1 MGSNSGE
8 TGGEITK
15 RKKKHR
21 KHTLGKPG
29 DHTVHKH
36 MYGFVEIEN
45 PEYYD
50 NHDCFAPPVFL
61 MRKATPEERREMV
74 INYII
79 RRRGKPIDLEKLA
92 VKLAVSKRTIQ
103 SLMRRLKDDQLIEV
117 KPNFDEAG
125 RQIRSSYLYIGPKCE
140 TYGSGLTI
148 GMLYDLENRA
158 GFRDWEW
165 DDFSYKNT
173 LRQEYDRLIYAYKK
187 IGDDGLLDQAAD
199 IDADCKKLEREI
211 VEEREIQ
218 TYTKQIEENEK
229 MLRTL
234 PDTWGVMT
242 PQEKQNVVRSL
253 VAKVELKH
261 GEIKVYLNKTQY
273 EKVVLGVTE

>member
-1 MGSNSGE
+1 MRSNSGG

-29 DHTVHKH
+29 DHTIHKH
-36 MYGFVEIEN
+36 KYGFIEIEN

-50 NHDCFAPPVFL
+50 NHDCFAPPEFL

-148 GMLYDLENRA
+148 GMLYDLENRT

>member
-1 MGSNSGE
+1 MKKRSVIRGDSHYLLSSLVYCGVC
-8 TGGEITK
+8 GAKMRYMKWGKGKAQKLKILCYSKYASTK
-15 RKKKHR
+15 SHLIKD
-21 KHTLGKPG
+21 PG
-29 DHTVHKH
+29 CTN
-36 MYGFVEIEN
+36 FVYDAEEVEN
-45 PEYYD
+45 NVISVIMD
-50 NHDCFAPPVFL
+50 FAF
-61 MRKATPEERREMV
+61 RYR
-74 INYII
+74 
-79 RRRGKPIDLEKLA
+79 EKLSGRL
-92 VKLAVSKRTIQ
+92 VTEDEVIGGLQKR
-103 SLMRRLKDDQLIEV
+103 L
-117 KPNFDEAG
+117 
-125 RQIRSSYLYIGPKCE
+125 
-140 TYGSGLTI
+140 
-148 GMLYDLENRA
+148 
-158 GFRDWEW
+158 
-165 DDFSYKNT
+165 NT

>member
-1 MGSNSGE
+1 MNSGG

-29 DHTVHKH
+29 DHTIHKH
-36 MYGFVEIEN
+36 KYGFEEIEN

-50 NHDCFAPPVFL
+50 NHDCFAPSEFL

-103 SLMRRLKDDQLIEV
+103 SLMRRLKDDRLIEV

-125 RQIRSSYLYIGPKCE
+125 RQIHSSYLYIGPKCE

>member
-1 MGSNSGE
+1 MGSNSGG
-8 TGGEITK
+8 TGGEIIK

-36 MYGFVEIEN
+36 KYGFIEIEN

-50 NHDCFAPPVFL
+50 NHDCFAPPEFL

-79 RRRGKPIDLEKLA
+79 RRRGKPMDLEKLA
-92 VKLAVSKRTIQ
+92 AKLAVSKRTIQ
-103 SLMRRLKDDQLIEV
+103 SLMRRLKDDRLIEV
-117 KPNFDEAG
+117 KPNFGEAG
-125 RQIRSSYLYIGPKCE
+125 RRIHSSYLYIGPKCE
-140 TYGSGLTI
+140 TCGSGLTI

>member
-1 MGSNSGE
+1 MRSNSGG

-29 DHTVHKH
+29 DHTIHKH
-36 MYGFVEIEN
+36 KYGFIEIEN

-50 NHDCFAPPVFL
+50 NHDCFAPPEFL

-79 RRRGKPIDLEKLA
+79 CRRGKPMDLEKLA
-92 VKLAVSKRTIQ
+92 AKLAVSKRTIQ
-103 SLMRRLKDDQLIEV
+103 SLMRRLKDDRLIEV

-125 RQIRSSYLYIGPKCE
+125 RRIHSSYLYIGPKCE

>member
-1 MGSNSGE
+1 MRSNSGG

-29 DHTVHKH
+29 DHTIHKH
-36 MYGFVEIEN
+36 KYGFIEIEN

-50 NHDCFAPPVFL
+50 NHDCFAPPEFL

-103 SLMRRLKDDQLIEV
+103 SLMRRLKDDRLIEV

-125 RQIRSSYLYIGPKCE
+125 RQIHSSYLYIGPKCE

>member
-1 MGSNSGE
+1 
-8 TGGEITK
+8 
-15 RKKKHR
+15 
-21 KHTLGKPG
+21 
-29 DHTVHKH
+29 
-36 MYGFVEIEN
+36 
-45 PEYYD
+45 
-50 NHDCFAPPVFL
+50 
-61 MRKATPEERREMV
+61 
-74 INYII
+74 
-79 RRRGKPIDLEKLA
+79 
-92 VKLAVSKRTIQ
+92 
-103 SLMRRLKDDQLIEV
+103 
-117 KPNFDEAG
+117 
-125 RQIRSSYLYIGPKCE
+125 
-140 TYGSGLTI
+140 
-148 GMLYDLENRA
+148 
-158 GFRDWEW
+158 
-165 DDFSYKNT
+165 KNT

>member
-1 MGSNSGE
+1 MNSGE

-15 RKKKHR
+15 RRKKHR
-21 KHTLGKPG
+21 KHTLGKPW

-36 MYGFVEIEN
+36 KYGFVEIEN

-50 NHDCFAPPVFL
+50 NHDCFAPPEFL

-165 DDFSYKNT
+165 DDFSYK
-173 LRQEYDRLIYAYKK
+173 IK
-187 IGDDGLLDQAAD
+187 
-199 IDADCKKLEREI
+199 
-211 VEEREIQ
+211 
-218 TYTKQIEENEK
+218 
-229 MLRTL
+229 
-234 PDTWGVMT
+234 GVMT
-242 PQEKQNVVRSL
+242 CMTCISQKVGAAGRAGNTLNGAMRIGLPASESQSILRSDTAISSQKRMARRRL
-253 VAKVELKH
+253 TN
-261 GEIKVYLNKTQY
+261 I
-273 EKVVLGVTE
+273 